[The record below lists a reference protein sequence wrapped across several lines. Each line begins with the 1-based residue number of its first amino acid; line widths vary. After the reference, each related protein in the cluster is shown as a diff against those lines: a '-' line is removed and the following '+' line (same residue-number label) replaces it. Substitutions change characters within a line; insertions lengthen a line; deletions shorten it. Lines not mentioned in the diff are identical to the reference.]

1 MARTRNNRLIG
12 AAAHAQKR
20 DDLQAIITADAIHRE
35 ALRKRTA
42 QACQSIADR
51 TTAEDYAAWWKTTPD
66 DDEGFYRAAVDK
78 LSELETAEIIA
89 WLTPSPTADYDLPT
103 PVIISGGEILEVSP
117 YVPQLAISDDDKIPF

>member
-1 MARTRNNRLIG
+1 MARTRNNNLIG

-20 DDLQAIITADAIHRE
+20 DDLQAIMTADAIHRE

-78 LSELETAEIIA
+78 LSELETAEILE
-89 WLTPSPTADYDLPT
+89 WLSPAVDY
-103 PVIISGGEILEVSP
+103 EIDP
-117 YVPQLAISDDDKIPF
+117 LALRTSQMIDDSITENWKAIPEMPL

>member
-1 MARTRNNRLIG
+1 MARTRNNKLIG

-20 DDLQAIITADAIHRE
+20 DDLQAIMTADAIAR
-35 ALRKRTA
+35 AKLRKDTL

-51 TTAEDYAAWWKTTPD
+51 LTPKAYAAWWKTTPD

-89 WLTPSPTADYDLPT
+89 WLTPSPTADY
-103 PVIISGGEILEVSP
+103 EIDP
-117 YVPQLAISDDDKIPF
+117 LALRTSQMIDASITANWNSIPEMPL